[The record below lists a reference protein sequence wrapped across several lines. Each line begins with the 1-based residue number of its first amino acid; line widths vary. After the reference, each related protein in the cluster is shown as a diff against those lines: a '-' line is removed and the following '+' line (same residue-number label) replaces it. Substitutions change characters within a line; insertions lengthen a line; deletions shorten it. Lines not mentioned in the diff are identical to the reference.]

1 MWRPDL
7 QTRPARDPDDYNE
20 PSMPGPFAIEFD
32 RVGFVQ
38 PSGVRVL
45 DDLTLAIRRGEVI
58 ALVGRSG
65 AGKTTL
71 LRLINRLALPQQGR
85 VLVGA
90 RDTREWD
97 PIALRRSI
105 GYVIQDVGLFPHMT
119 VAGNI
124 AVVPRLE
131 RWEPARIA
139 ARVAELL
146 DLVGLTAEHGER
158 WPAELSGGQRQR
170 VGVARALAAD
180 PAVLL
185 MDEPFGALDP
195 LTRAELQHEFRG
207 IQQRVGK
214 TVVIVTHDMLEA
226 LALADRVAVLDRGL
240 LIACEPPET
249 IVESEHPDVRRL
261 LDAVLPHIRASDRLG
276 GVPSSDEGRR
286 SH

>member
-1 MWRPDL
+1 MA
-7 QTRPARDPDDYNE
+7 TAMT
-20 PSMPGPFAIEFD
+20 SSAIAFD
-32 RVGFVQ
+32 RVTYVQ
-38 PSGVRVL
+38 PSGVPVL
-45 DDLTLAIRRGEVI
+45 DAFTLDINRGEVI

-65 AGKTTL
+65 AGKTTV
-71 LRLINRLALPQQGR
+71 LRLINRLALPQKGR
-85 VLVGA
+85 VLVGGRETA
-90 RDTREWD
+90 EWD

-119 VAGNI
+119 VAGNVG
-124 AVVPRLE
+124 VVPRLE
-131 RWEPARIA
+131 RWEPARIQ

-146 DLVGLTAEHGER
+146 ELVGLTAEHGER

-195 LTRAELQHEFRG
+195 VTRAELHGQFRT

-226 LALADRVAVLDRGL
+226 LALADRVAVLDRGA
-240 LIACEPPET
+240 LIACEPPAA
-249 IVESEHPDVRRL
+249 IIESTNPDVRRL
-261 LDAVLPHIRASDRLG
+261 LDAVLPHIRPADKPGAGPDSID
-276 GVPSSDEGRR
+276 GRR